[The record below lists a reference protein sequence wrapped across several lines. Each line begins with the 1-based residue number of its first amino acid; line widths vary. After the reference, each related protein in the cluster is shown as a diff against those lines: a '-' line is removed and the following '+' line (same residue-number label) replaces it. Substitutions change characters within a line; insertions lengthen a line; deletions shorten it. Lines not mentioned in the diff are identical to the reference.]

1 MNKNILVF
9 ISASALLAVL
19 LIAFF
24 LMFGKTSTDI
34 PSNADIQQEE
44 AVKNFD
50 FQGRVT
56 APITN

>member
-9 ISASALLAVL
+9 ISATAVLVVL

-24 LMFGKTSTDI
+24 RMFGNTGTDI
-34 PSNADIQQEE
+34 PSNAAVYEE
-44 AVKNFD
+44 EPVSNFD